1 MPIAQLTILPPLNT
15 SIQPGDMLYYITAS
29 TQTGYHNMG
38 NSWAAPGTSAVY
50 EFQTHTAG
58 AQIFEL
64 GEINS
69 INEVDIY
76 NDGTPDNYVINVN
89 IPQNVQMPVQSDFLF
104 FGKDKTVNEASVIG
118 YFAEFKFQNSSRQ
131 PAELFAA
138 TCDISESSK

>member
-1 MPIAQLTILPPLNT
+1 MPIAQLTVLPPLNT
-15 SIQPGDMLYYITAS
+15 SIQSGDTLYYITANI
-29 TQTGYHNMG
+29 QAGYHTM
-38 NSWAAPGTSAVY
+38 PAVQY
-50 EFQTHTAG
+50 HFQTHTAG

-69 INEVDIY
+69 ITEVDIY

-89 IPQNVQMPVQSDFLF
+89 IPQNAQMPVQSDFLLF
-104 FGKDKTVNEASVIG
+104 SKDRSVNEASIIG